1 MRRLLGSLV
10 CGCVLLACSKPEA
23 VEHYRSRGQVTGVSG
38 GEGDDARAEIHHE
51 RIESF
56 KDRDG
61 KPSPMDSMEMNFAFA
76 KGLTP
81 KLRQGDKLAFEFD
94 VFWSSGSP
102 LVITKLEPLPAD
114 TLLKLE

>member
-1 MRRLLGSLV
+1 MGRLLGSVV
-10 CGCVLLACSKPEA
+10 CCCVLLACSKPEA
-23 VEHYRSRGQVTGVSG
+23 VEHYRTRGQVTGVS

-51 RIESF
+51 RIDTF

-76 KGLTP
+76 KGLSP
-81 KLRQGDKLAFEFD
+81 KLAQGDKISFEFD
-94 VFWSSGSP
+94 VLWSSGSP